1 MVIRYTKIIFI
12 CLRHGINPF
21 SPVGK
26 NIGKVAERFSEN
38 EKKFYIDICKSEYTK
53 EYLRKAFYGW
63 LYGTVLTNMGL
74 DMLKKN
80 EISKVDERIRENAI
94 N

>member
-1 MVIRYTKIIFI
+1 MFIRYTEIIFI
-12 CLRHGINPF
+12 CLHHGINPF

-38 EKKFYIDICKSEYTK
+38 EKKFYIDICKSEYAK

-63 LYGTVLTNMGL
+63 LYGS
-74 DMLKKN
+74 D
-80 EISKVDERIRENAI
+80 IVDKGSVNKYGFGCAKE
-94 N
+94 